1 LFVDTPKNNQNI
13 EVQEEYSALKDSS
26 LLNPSLSQQ
35 HKQNQQP
42 KLSITDFPV
51 VPEKSNTYKNKKRKN
66 KKVPT
71 TKNLIPDIPT
81 HATIATTVSS
91 TASSHLHEQPPLF
104 PPSPFD
110 QEFPPDQQP
119 QQQQLILA
127 PVDLTLGTS
136 LKNEKVEK

>member
-1 LFVDTPKNNQNI
+1 
-13 EVQEEYSALKDSS
+13 

-35 HKQNQQP
+35 QNQNQQS
-42 KLSITDFPV
+42 KLSITDFPAV
-51 VPEKSNTYKNKKRKN
+51 TEKSDTQKNKKRKK

-71 TKNLIPDIPT
+71 KEKPLPDIPT
-81 HATIATTVSS
+81 HATISTTVST
-91 TASSHLHEQPPLF
+91 TASSHLHEQLPLF

-110 QEFPPDQQP
+110 QEIPPQ